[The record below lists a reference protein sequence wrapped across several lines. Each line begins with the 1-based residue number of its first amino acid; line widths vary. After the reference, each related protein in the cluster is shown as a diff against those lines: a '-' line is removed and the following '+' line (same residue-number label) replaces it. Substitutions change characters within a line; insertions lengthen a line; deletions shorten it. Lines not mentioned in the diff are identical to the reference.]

1 MIPTLM
7 LLTVVS
13 MSEPT
18 YTKDAKPIFEKRCS
32 NCHNE
37 NFSGNNWLEYDQ
49 AYAKRDKIK
58 TRIQNKTM
66 PMGEDMP
73 QKERNTLIKWVD
85 AGAKK

>member
-1 MIPTLM
+1 MIPTLL

-13 MSEPT
+13 VVEPT

-37 NFSGNNWLEYDQ
+37 NFADNNWLVYDQ
-49 AYAKRDKIK
+49 AYNKREKIK
-58 TRIQNKTM
+58 TRTRDKTM

-73 QKERNTLIKWVD
+73 QKERDTLIKWVD
-85 AGAKK
+85 TGAKK